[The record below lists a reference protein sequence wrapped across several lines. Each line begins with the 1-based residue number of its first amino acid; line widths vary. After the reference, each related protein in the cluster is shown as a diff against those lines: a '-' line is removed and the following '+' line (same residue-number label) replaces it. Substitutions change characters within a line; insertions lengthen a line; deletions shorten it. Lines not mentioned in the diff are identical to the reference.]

1 MHSHRT
7 ILTSLRHKHKELEEY
22 IPDNEYMYK
31 VDSVVRCQATQIPT
45 LTYQLL
51 MEDSDSDS
59 NLNGS
64 SGKTGKNLVAVNLL
78 GNHHRV
84 VEAVSCLGNHQFVV
98 KATSCLG
105 NHHLVETDK
114 LSGKSPV
121 SGETDKLSE
130 KSPVSDR
137 DD

>member
-64 SGKTGKNLVAVNLL
+64 SGKTGKKISGKPPASPSSSKSSGKPSSSGGSGKLSGKPSVR
-78 GNHHRV
+78 GK
-84 VEAVSCLGNHQFVV
+84 S
-98 KATSCLG
+98 
-105 NHHLVETDK
+105 DK
-114 LSGKSPV
+114 LSGKPPL
-121 SGETDKLSE
+121 SGNRQVVWEITS
-130 KSPVSDR
+130 
-137 DD
+137 